1 MKRSTLRITRWL
13 AVATGAALAILM
25 FLGFAVTS
33 KSQPLPQLTDE
44 ANNASW
50 QRWQAND
57 LASYNIQIDVSGPQ
71 AATYLVEVRNHQVV
85 LATRDG
91 FPLKTQRTLGTWS
104 VPGMFDTIE
113 VDLNRR
119 GSGVEKNTEKNPSA
133 LRLSCLF
140 DEQYGFPSRYR
151 RNELGTQMQVHWK
164 VTEFNALP

>member
-1 MKRSTLRITRWL
+1 MKRSTLKTTRWL
-13 AVATGAALAILM
+13 AAVTGAALAILIL
-25 FLGFAVTS
+25 LGFAVIS
-33 KSQPLPQLTDE
+33 KSEPLPQLTDE
-44 ANNASW
+44 AFDAAW
-50 QRWQAND
+50 LRWQAND

-71 AATYLVEVRNHQVV
+71 SATYLVEVRNHQVV

-104 VPGMFDTIE
+104 VPGMFDTVE
-113 VDLNRR
+113 VDLDRR
-119 GSGVEKNTEKNPSA
+119 DSAVTEDAGKNPFT

-140 DEQYGFPSRYR
+140 DEEYGFPSRYR